1 MKGGNFELMFDGTS
15 PVNDRRKTINLFL
28 CVIVAFMFLLILS
41 FCLYTEI
48 WDAKE
53 QANSR

>member
-53 QANSR
+53 KANR